1 MNSSAWSQCTL
12 GQLFKVSAQTFI
24 ISSGAVQKTMLE
36 HIARMRMADRVPVVT
51 VEEQGV
57 KRSIPQNSLIYAL
70 YDDIQGQQEG
80 ETAQTVMRY
89 CKLTI
94 GVPILRAEDEQFRS
108 FYDKSVRMTL
118 TYEEKLEAMDFLPVT
133 RLMTKAQGTDY
144 IDQIIRHYSANGIYI
159 KASEYE

>member
-1 MNSSAWSQCTL
+1 MSGNQY
-12 GQLFKVSAQTFI
+12 I

-36 HIARMRMADRVPVVT
+36 HIARMRIANKVPVVT
-51 VEEQGV
+51 IEEQGV

-94 GVPILRAEDEQFRS
+94 GVPILRAEDEKFRKL
-108 FYDKSVRMTL
+108 YDKTIRATL
-118 TYEEKLEAMDFLPVT
+118 NYEEKLEAMDILPVT

-144 IDQIIRHYSANGIYI
+144 IDQIIHHYSANGIYI